1 MSFSK
6 RCKKEI
12 LKKEPD
18 NKELDMELLA
28 YLYFQGSIRIVKN
41 SYQILFKASE
51 NIEARYIYKII
62 REKYKYSPAME
73 IQNKRKFSKDR
84 SFVVLVED
92 ARVSDKILKLAD
104 RFSLYE
110 TDKFY
115 ENLKSR
121 EQKKIILKL
130 AFLLKGSINDPYRG
144 YNLEINLQE
153 KEEALLIGK
162 IMEDFSINPK
172 LNLRNDSYC
181 VYIKDSDKISDF
193 LAIIGANKSLFDLE
207 NVRAM
212 KSIRNDINRQTN
224 FDKANIDRTVK
235 ASLRQVDAIN
245 KLKEKKILD
254 NLPEDLQKIAENRL
268 AYPYIS
274 LEELGKMMVP
284 ALSKAKVNYRLQK
297 LIKLSESEEKWQ
309 AILPTFTCIQNIPF
323 WTVLQKSTN

>member
-18 NKELDMELLA
+18 YKEIDMELLA
-28 YLYFQGSIRIVKN
+28 YFYFQGSIRIVNN

-62 REKYKYSPAME
+62 KEKYDYSPAME
-73 IQNKRKFSKDR
+73 IQNKIKFSKDR
-84 SFVVLVED
+84 SYVVLVED
-92 ARVSDKILKLAD
+92 SKVADKILALAD
-104 RFSLYE
+104 SYDLYE
-110 TDKFY
+110 FDKFF
-115 ENLKSR
+115 ENIKSR
-121 EQKKIILKL
+121 NEKKIILKL

-144 YNLEINLQE
+144 YNLEINVQQ

-162 IMEDFSINPK
+162 IMEEFSINPK

-193 LAIIGANKSLFDLE
+193 LALIGANKSLFDLE

-235 ASLRQVDAIN
+235 AAFRQVDAIN
-245 KLKEKKILD
+245 KLKEKNILE
-254 NLPEDLQKIAENRL
+254 NQAEDLQKIAELRL

-274 LEELGKMMVP
+274 LEELGKMMTP

-297 LIKLSESEEKWQ
+297 LIKLAESEE
-309 AILPTFTCIQNIPF
+309 
-323 WTVLQKSTN
+323 

>member
-18 NKELDMELLA
+18 YKEIDMELLA
-28 YLYFQGSIRIVKN
+28 YFYFQGSIRIVNN

-62 REKYKYSPAME
+62 KEKYDYSPAME

-84 SFVVLVED
+84 SYVVLVED
-92 ARVSDKILKLAD
+92 SEVADEILALAD
-104 RFSLYE
+104 SYSLYE
-110 TDKFY
+110 FEKFF
-115 ENLKSR
+115 ENIKSR
-121 EQKKIILKL
+121 NEKKIILKL

-144 YNLEINLQE
+144 YNLEINVQQ

-162 IMEDFSINPK
+162 IMEEFSINPK

-193 LAIIGANKSLFDLE
+193 LALIGANKSLFDLE

-235 ASLRQVDAIN
+235 AVFRQVDAIN
-245 KLKEKKILD
+245 KLKEKNILE
-254 NLPEDLQKIAENRL
+254 NQAEDLQKIAELRL

-274 LEELGKMMVP
+274 LEELGKMMTP

-297 LIKLSESEEKWQ
+297 LIKLAESEE
-309 AILPTFTCIQNIPF
+309 
-323 WTVLQKSTN
+323 

>member
-18 NKELDMELLA
+18 YKEIDMELLA
-28 YLYFQGSIRIVKN
+28 YFYFQGSIRIVNN

-62 REKYKYSPAME
+62 KEKYNYSPAME

-84 SFVVLVED
+84 SYVVLVED
-92 ARVSDKILKLAD
+92 SKVADKILAFAD
-104 RFSLYE
+104 SYSLYE
-110 TDKFY
+110 FEKFF
-115 ENLKSR
+115 ENIKSR
-121 EQKKIILKL
+121 NEKKIILKL

-144 YNLEINLQE
+144 YNLEINVQQ

-162 IMEDFSINPK
+162 IMEEFSINPK

-193 LAIIGANKSLFDLE
+193 LALIGANKSLFDLE

-235 ASLRQVDAIN
+235 AAFRQVDAIN
-245 KLKEKKILD
+245 KLKEKNILE
-254 NLPEDLQKIAENRL
+254 NQAEDLQKIAELRL
-268 AYPYIS
+268 SYPYIS
-274 LEELGKMMVP
+274 LEELGKMMTP

-297 LIKLSESEEKWQ
+297 LIKLAESEE
-309 AILPTFTCIQNIPF
+309 
-323 WTVLQKSTN
+323 

>member
-18 NKELDMELLA
+18 YKEIDMELLA
-28 YLYFQGSIRIVKN
+28 YFYFQGSIRIVNN
-41 SYQILFKASE
+41 SYQILFKASA

-62 REKYKYSPAME
+62 KEKYNYSPAME

-84 SFVVLVED
+84 SYVVLVED
-92 ARVSDKILKLAD
+92 SEVADKILALAD
-104 RFSLYE
+104 SYSLYE
-110 TDKFY
+110 FEKFF
-115 ENLKSR
+115 ENIKSR
-121 EQKKIILKL
+121 NEKKIILKL

-144 YNLEINLQE
+144 YNLEINVQQ

-162 IMEDFSINPK
+162 IMEEFSINPK

-193 LAIIGANKSLFDLE
+193 LALIGANKSLFDLE

-235 ASLRQVDAIN
+235 AAFRQVDAIN
-245 KLKEKKILD
+245 KLKEKNILE
-254 NLPEDLQKIAENRL
+254 NQAEDLQKIAELRL

-274 LEELGKMMVP
+274 LEELGKMMTP

-297 LIKLSESEEKWQ
+297 LIKLAESEE
-309 AILPTFTCIQNIPF
+309 
-323 WTVLQKSTN
+323 

>member
-18 NKELDMELLA
+18 YKEIDMELLA
-28 YLYFQGSIRIVKN
+28 YFYFQGSIRIVNN

-62 REKYKYSPAME
+62 KEKYDYSPAME

-84 SFVVLVED
+84 SYVVLVED
-92 ARVSDKILKLAD
+92 SEVADKILALAD
-104 RFSLYE
+104 SYDLYE
-110 TDKFY
+110 FDKFF
-115 ENLKSR
+115 ENIKSR
-121 EQKKIILKL
+121 DEKKIILKL

-144 YNLEINLQE
+144 YNLEINVQQ

-162 IMEDFSINPK
+162 IMEEFSINPK

-193 LAIIGANKSLFDLE
+193 LALIGANKSLFDLE

-235 ASLRQVDAIN
+235 AAFRQVDAIN
-245 KLKEKKILD
+245 KLKEKNILE
-254 NLPEDLQKIAENRL
+254 NQAEDLQKIAELRL

-274 LEELGKMMVP
+274 LEELGKMMTP

-297 LIKLSESEEKWQ
+297 LIKLAESEE
-309 AILPTFTCIQNIPF
+309 
-323 WTVLQKSTN
+323 

>member
-18 NKELDMELLA
+18 YKEIDMELLA
-28 YLYFQGSIRIVKN
+28 YFYFQGSIRIVNN

-62 REKYKYSPAME
+62 KEKYDYSPAME

-84 SFVVLVED
+84 SYVVLVED
-92 ARVSDKILKLAD
+92 SEVADKILGLAD
-104 RFSLYE
+104 SYSLYE
-110 TDKFY
+110 FEKFF
-115 ENLKSR
+115 ENIKSR
-121 EQKKIILKL
+121 NEKKIILKL

-144 YNLEINLQE
+144 YNLEINVQQ
-153 KEEALLIGK
+153 KQEALLIGK
-162 IMEDFSINPK
+162 IMEEFSINPK

-193 LAIIGANKSLFDLE
+193 LALIGANKSLFDLE

-235 ASLRQVDAIN
+235 AAFRQVDAIN
-245 KLKEKKILD
+245 KLKEKNILE
-254 NLPEDLQKIAENRL
+254 NQAEDLQKIAELRL

-274 LEELGKMMVP
+274 LEELGKMMTP

-297 LIKLSESEEKWQ
+297 LIKLAESEE
-309 AILPTFTCIQNIPF
+309 
-323 WTVLQKSTN
+323 

>member
-18 NKELDMELLA
+18 YKEVDIELLA
-28 YLYFQGSIRIVKN
+28 YLYFQGSIRIVNN

-62 REKYKYSPAME
+62 KEKYKYSPAME

-92 ARVSDKILKLAD
+92 GKISDEILKLAD
-104 RFSLYE
+104 KYKLYE
-110 TDKFY
+110 TDEFFG
-115 ENLKSR
+115 NLKNR
-121 EQKKIILKL
+121 NQKKIILKL

-144 YNLEINLQE
+144 YNLEINVQE
-153 KEEALLIGK
+153 KQEALLIGK
-162 IMEDFSINPK
+162 IMEEFSINPK
-172 LNLRNDSYC
+172 LNLRNDLYC
-181 VYIKDSDKISDF
+181 IYIKDSDKISDF

-235 ASLRQVDAIN
+235 AAFRQVDAIN
-245 KLKEKKILD
+245 KLKDEKKLD
-254 NLPEDLQKIAENRL
+254 DLPEDLQKIAEIRL
-268 AYPYIS
+268 SYPYIS
-274 LEELGKMMVP
+274 LEELGKMMKP
-284 ALSKAKVNYRLQK
+284 NLSKAKVNYRLQK
-297 LIKLSESEEKWQ
+297 LIKLSESEEKWPI
-309 AILPTFTCIQNIPF
+309 ILPISTCIQNILS
-323 WTVLQKSTN
+323 WMVLQKLIN

>member
-18 NKELDMELLA
+18 YKEIDMELLA
-28 YLYFQGSIRIVKN
+28 YFYFQGSIRIVNN

-62 REKYKYSPAME
+62 KEKYNYSPAME

-84 SFVVLVED
+84 SYVVLVED
-92 ARVSDKILKLAD
+92 SKVADKILALAD
-104 RFSLYE
+104 SYSLYE
-110 TDKFY
+110 FDKFF
-115 ENLKSR
+115 ENIKSR
-121 EQKKIILKL
+121 DEKKIILKL

-144 YNLEINLQE
+144 YNLEINVQQ

-162 IMEDFSINPK
+162 IMEEFSINPK

-193 LAIIGANKSLFDLE
+193 LALIGANKSLFDLE

-235 ASLRQVDAIN
+235 AAFRQVDAIN
-245 KLKEKKILD
+245 KLKEKNILE
-254 NLPEDLQKIAENRL
+254 NQAEDLQKIAELRL

-274 LEELGKMMVP
+274 LEELGKMMTP

-297 LIKLSESEEKWQ
+297 LIKLAESEE
-309 AILPTFTCIQNIPF
+309 
-323 WTVLQKSTN
+323 

>member
-18 NKELDMELLA
+18 YKEIDMELLA
-28 YLYFQGSIRIVKN
+28 YFYFQGSIRIVNN

-62 REKYKYSPAME
+62 KEKYNYSPAME

-84 SFVVLVED
+84 SYVVLVED
-92 ARVSDKILKLAD
+92 SEVADKILAFAD
-104 RFSLYE
+104 SYSLYE
-110 TDKFY
+110 FEKFF
-115 ENLKSR
+115 ENIKSR
-121 EQKKIILKL
+121 NEKKIILKL

-144 YNLEINLQE
+144 YNLEINVQQ

-162 IMEDFSINPK
+162 IMEEFSINPK

-193 LAIIGANKSLFDLE
+193 LALIGANKSLFDLE

-235 ASLRQVDAIN
+235 AAFRQVDAIN
-245 KLKEKKILD
+245 KLKEKNILE
-254 NLPEDLQKIAENRL
+254 NQAEDLQKIAELRL
-268 AYPYIS
+268 SYPYIS
-274 LEELGKMMVP
+274 LEELGKMMTP

-297 LIKLSESEEKWQ
+297 LIKLAESEE
-309 AILPTFTCIQNIPF
+309 
-323 WTVLQKSTN
+323 